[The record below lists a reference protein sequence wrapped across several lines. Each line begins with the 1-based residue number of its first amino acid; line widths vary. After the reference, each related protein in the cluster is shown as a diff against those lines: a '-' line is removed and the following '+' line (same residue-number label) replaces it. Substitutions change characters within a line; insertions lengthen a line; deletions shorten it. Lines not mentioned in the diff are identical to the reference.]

1 MKVWPRKGSKSQK
14 REKLRTERSA
24 EKRFNNKERCRIYHN
39 EFYRPRPTSI
49 VHKIKNVEE
58 QKMKNTKTKTK
69 TKIKTNKQTN
79 KNRKNNSPQPF
90 ESTPHEDDSER

>member
-1 MKVWPRKGSKSQK
+1 
-14 REKLRTERSA
+14 
-24 EKRFNNKERCRIYHN
+24 
-39 EFYRPRPTSI
+39 